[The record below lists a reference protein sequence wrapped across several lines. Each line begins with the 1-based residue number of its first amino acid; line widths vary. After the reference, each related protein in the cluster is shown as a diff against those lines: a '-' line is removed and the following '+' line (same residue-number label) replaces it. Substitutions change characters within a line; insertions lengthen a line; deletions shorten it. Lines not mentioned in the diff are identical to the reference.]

1 MFSLIRRHP
10 YVSGGVTVAFLAFA
24 AWLAFGFFGIQAAFI
39 DDVVD
44 DEGPV
49 FASGAS
55 ATETATET
63 ATTTADAL
71 VETTPAPAEPTE
83 APDEGAVTT
92 EAPDEGAATIES
104 PATTAPATTV
114 PAAPEIITLLEG
126 EFMGS
131 GRYGVSGDA
140 LVLND
145 GTEQRF
151 LRFENFE
158 SDNGPDLDV
167 YLSAGPTDASGSEL
181 EEDWILLGELR
192 GNIGDQNYEL
202 DPSIDLERY
211 STVVI
216 WCTRFSAQFGVAGL
230 S

>member
-10 YVSGGVTVAFLAFA
+10 YASGGIAAAFLAFA
-24 AWLAFGFFGIQAAFI
+24 AWLAFGFFGIHTAFI

-49 FASGAS
+49 FASGAG
-55 ATETATET
+55 ATET
-63 ATTTADAL
+63 ATTTPDAP
-71 VETTPAPAEPTE
+71 VE
-83 APDEGAVTT
+83 TT
-92 EAPDEGAATIES
+92 EAPAATEATEAPAGDTETTEA
-104 PATTAPATTV
+104 PATTA
-114 PAAPEIITLLEG
+114 APETTAPPEPQIVTLVEG
-126 EFMGS
+126 DFMGS
-131 GRYGVSGDA
+131 GRYDVSGDA

-167 YLSAGPTDASGSEL
+167 YLSAAPADASGSEL

-216 WCTRFSAQFGVAGL
+216 WCTRFSAQFGTAGL

>member
-10 YVSGGVTVAFLAFA
+10 YASGGIAAAFLAFA
-24 AWLAFGFFGIQAAFI
+24 AWLAFGFFGIHTAFI

-44 DEGPV
+44 DDGPV
-49 FASGAS
+49 FASGAG
-55 ATETATET
+55 AADT
-63 ATTTADAL
+63 ATTTADAP
-71 VETTPAPAEPTE
+71 VETTEVTE
-83 APDEGAVTT
+83 APAAATDDAATT
-92 EAPDEGAATIES
+92 EAPAAATDDAATTEA
-104 PATTAPATTV
+104 PATTAAPETTA
-114 PAAPEIITLLEG
+114 PAAPEIVTLVEG
-126 EFMGS
+126 QFMGS
-131 GRYGVSGDA
+131 GRYDVSGDA

-167 YLSAGPTDASGSEL
+167 YLSAAPADASGSEL

-216 WCTRFSAQFGVAGL
+216 WCTRFSAQFGTAGL

>member
-10 YVSGGVTVAFLAFA
+10 YASGGIAVAFVAFA
-24 AWLAFGFFGIQAAFI
+24 AWLAFGFFGIHTAFI

-49 FASGAS
+49 FASGAGAEVATTS
-55 ATETATET
+55 PETTITVETTEAGATPTTGTATTDGSEGATETTEAP
-63 ATTTADAL
+63 ATTAAP
-71 VETTPAPAEPTE
+71 ETTAPAEPQIVTLV
-83 APDEGAVTT
+83 EGQFSGT
-92 EAPDEGAATIES
+92 
-104 PATTAPATTV
+104 
-114 PAAPEIITLLEG
+114 
-126 EFMGS
+126 
-131 GRYGVSGDA
+131 GRYDVSGNA

-151 LRFENFE
+151 LRFEDFE

-167 YLSAGPTDASGSEL
+167 YLSAAPPGASSGELTD
-181 EEDWILLGELR
+181 DWILLSELR

-211 STVVI
+211 STVVV
-216 WCTRFSAQFGVAGL
+216 WCTRFNAEFGRAEL
-230 S
+230 A